1 MTLFSPQVR
10 KRVACVLMAG
20 ALPASPVVLITTG
33 SGRATLASALL
44 IPVAAVIWGPTVWPG
59 GGRFG
64 GLLLVMPAAITLVG
78 PGFFALFVAFFT
90 LCSSD
95 GDRTYLSSLGGAV
108 ALCSFLVPYAAGAA
122 WAVARPGRAAR
133 VWPIVIL
140 VSIGIGIA
148 VLAFVEGGPHH
159 CET

>member
-1 MTLFSPQVR
+1 MTMFSRQVR
-10 KRVACVLMAG
+10 KHVACLLMAG
-20 ALPASPVVLITTG
+20 ALPAAPVVLVATG
-33 SGRATLASALL
+33 SGRATLAAAVLV
-44 IPVAAVIWGPTVWPG
+44 PAAAVIWGPTVWPR

-64 GLLLVMPAAITLVG
+64 GLLLVVPAAITLVG
-78 PGFFALFVAFFT
+78 PGFFALYVALFE

-95 GDRTYLSSLGGAV
+95 GDRTYLSSRGGAV
-108 ALCSFLVPYAAGAA
+108 AVCSFLVPYAAGAA

-133 VWPIVIL
+133 VWPIVVL

-148 VLAFVEGGPHH
+148 VLGFIEGGPHH